1 MLFTAAFGMT
11 AYADKAIK
19 TVGIKVT
26 GTVNAGSPIGDEKLE
41 IKPLGSRYTVR
52 ARAGRRRMS
61 RTSRFTCRRRTA
73 TTSGSMQRARFT
85 LTARSM

>member
-26 GTVNAGSPIGDEKLE
+26 GTVNAGSPIGDERLE
-41 IKPLGSRYTVR
+41 IKPLGSR
-52 ARAGRRRMS
+52 
-61 RTSRFTCRRRTA
+61 
-73 TTSGSMQRARFT
+73 
-85 LTARSM
+85 